1 MADIEFITHFLK
13 REVGQLLG
21 TEVNIDVSVDDVVV
35 ESDDTPIVI
44 VDGFIEGQSTY
55 GSRVVFND
63 VTAFISVFTT
73 SKEVGWN
80 MVNGVID
87 ELHNY
92 GFRLKTK
99 GQKYIDKQGRN
110 MTQIELKNEQFN
122 GKAYKKRLF

>member
-1 MADIEFITHFLK
+1 MAEIEFITHFLK

-21 TEVNIDVSVDDVVV
+21 TEVNIDVSVDDVIV
-35 ESDDTPIVI
+35 ESEDTPVVI
-44 VDGFIEGQSTY
+44 VDGFIEGQSMY
-55 GSRVVFND
+55 GSKVVFHD
-63 VTAFISVFTT
+63 VTALVSVFTT
-73 SKEVGWN
+73 SKEDGWN
-80 MVNGVID
+80 LINGVLD
-87 ELHNY
+87 GLHNY

>member
-1 MADIEFITHFLK
+1 MAEIEFITHFLK

-21 TEVNIDVSVDDVVV
+21 TEVNIDVSVDDVEV

-55 GSRVVFND
+55 GSKVVFHD
-63 VTAFISVFTT
+63 VTAFVSVFTT
-73 SKEVGWN
+73 SKEDGWN
-80 MVNGVID
+80 LINGVLG
-87 ELHNY
+87 ELHSY